1 MSKLILEG
9 FMGCGKTTYGKA
21 LADKLGIFFMD
32 TDKSIEQ
39 MAGMSVSSI
48 FARRGEAD
56 FRDMESALLTRIAE
70 QPRKYPRDMILS
82 IGGGMPVKLENR
94 INLKMIGKV
103 VYLRATEA
111 LLVSRLQGDNADRP
125 MIAGDDPAEK
135 IHKLL
140 KEREAIYLDAAN
152 VIIDIDGKSDEQI
165 VKELGRYII
174 V

>member
-39 MAGMSVSSI
+39 MAGMSVSDI
-48 FARRGEAD
+48 FAQRGEAD
-56 FRDMESALLTRIAE
+56 FREMESLLLTRIAE

-94 INLKMIGKV
+94 IYLSLIGRV
-103 VYLRATEA
+103 VYLRASEE

-125 MIAGDDPAEK
+125 MIAGADPAEK
-135 IHKLL
+135 IHRLL
-140 KEREAIYLDAAN
+140 AEREAIYLDAAN
-152 VIIDIDGKSDEQI
+152 VVVDIDGKSDETI
-165 VKELGRYII
+165 VRELERYII